1 MCVFVHHTR
10 NSRNRVHIP
19 STGEELSRY
28 SADDP
33 RGARAVWQHGV
44 IGPEL
49 DDETT
54 SKSLTTGQT
63 SLASSFSRRVNS
75 DGHRERILHN
85 VQRHAAIAC
94 GQFVPSQSC
103 FTAVTLF

>member
-1 MCVFVHHTR
+1 MCVCVHHTR

-19 STGEELSRY
+19 STGEEVSRY

-33 RGARAVWQHGV
+33 RGARAVWQRGV

-49 DDETT
+49 DGETT

-63 SLASSFSRRVNS
+63 SLASSSSRRVNS
-75 DGHRERILHN
+75 DGHRERILHRPASLWTICTKSVLLHSGN
-85 VQRHAAIAC
+85 PV
-94 GQFVPSQSC
+94 
-103 FTAVTLF
+103 